1 MTSRR
6 KQVVLDFYR
15 LFYNDKRFEEG
26 ARLLAPGYRNHH
38 PGAHGIGPEGM
49 VRDFSSAAQHM
60 PGFHIEPR
68 RLCEEGD
75 LVWVHALVTGVPGG
89 GRVVTVDIWRFE
101 GDAIAEHW
109 DVGQR
114 LAAGDEPEAML

>member
-1 MTSRR
+1 VTSRR
-6 KQVVLDFYR
+6 KQLVLDFYR

-26 ARLLAPGYRNHH
+26 ARLLAPGYVNHH
-38 PGAHGIGPEGM
+38 PGASGIGPAGM
-49 VRDFSSAAQHM
+49 VRDFSAAARQM
-60 PGFHIEPR
+60 PDFHIEAR

-75 LVWVHALVTGVPGG
+75 LVWVHALVTGLPGG
-89 GRVVTVDIWRFE
+89 GRAITTDIWRFE

-114 LAAGDEPEAML
+114 LSDRDDPEAML